1 MEAHNNPVEERG
13 PTEQLLSGQNK
24 VLELIAQDRPLAEV
38 LDTLMR
44 IIEEYTAPGLLASTL
59 LMDADGVR
67 LRDIAGPSLPRE
79 YRQAIDGVLIGPNVG
94 SCGTAAYTRKPVVV
108 ADIASDP
115 LWADFR
121 DLALAHGLR
130 ACWSTPILSA
140 AGGVL
145 GTFAMYHRQ
154 ARRPKPNESRIVAFV
169 TRTAAIAIERCRS
182 ADEMK
187 RVLEQQS
194 SILNGLPAAVALL
207 NSEGKV
213 AAANNYW
220 RTSMARQNPGDCI
233 GSNYVQICAESMGL
247 PESLMKRTEQGIQS
261 LLQRTA
267 PAFSIEY
274 ESTAMPLQWWLLTAA
289 PLLHAEQT
297 PPGVVAI
304 HIDIS
309 DRKQAETELLLK
321 GEQLARTNAELQQ
334 FAYAA
339 SHDLRE
345 PLRSIKGFSQ
355 LLNKRFQDQ
364 LGSDAQEYLRFIAE
378 GVDRMDVLLKDLLEY
393 SRLAHSAPV
402 TRRLTRLHGSVEM
415 AIRNLHAS
423 IVESGAR
430 IDVQALPDACINE
443 VQIAQVFQN
452 LIANAIKYTE
462 GRTPEVR
469 VDALTQEGWITVS
482 VMDNA
487 VGIAPEYR
495 EVVFTLFKRLHSREI
510 PGSGVGLTLCRNI
523 VESHGGRIWV
533 DSTPGHGSTFRF
545 TVPSAC

>member
-1 MEAHNNPVEERG
+1 MEASNNPG
-13 PTEQLLSGQNK
+13 DQQGQTEQLVIGQNK

-67 LRDIAGPSLPRE
+67 LRDGAGPSLPE
-79 YRQAIDGVLIGPNVG
+79 QYRRAIDGIAIGPRVG
-94 SCGTAAYTRKPVVV
+94 SCGTAAYTRKAVVV
-108 ADIASDP
+108 SDIASDP

-140 AGGVL
+140 TGGVL

-154 ARRPKPNESRIVAFV
+154 ARRPKPNESGIVAFV
-169 TRTAAIAIERCRS
+169 TRTAAIAIQRSRS
-182 ADEMK
+182 ADEMR

-207 NSEGKV
+207 DSEGKV
-213 AAANNYW
+213 AAVNSYW
-220 RTSMARQNPGDCI
+220 RTAIARQGSRDCI
-233 GSNYVQICAESMGL
+233 GSRYVRICAETMGL
-247 PESLMKRTEQGIQS
+247 PESLATNTEEGIQS

-267 PAFSIEY
+267 PAYSIEY
-274 ESTAMPLQWWLLTAA
+274 ESTAVPRQWWLLTAA
-289 PLLHAEQT
+289 PLIHAEEA
-297 PPGVVAI
+297 PGVVVI
-304 HIDIS
+304 HLDIS
-309 DRKQAETELLLK
+309 DRKRAETEVLRK

-355 LLNKRFQDQ
+355 LLNKRYQDQ

-378 GVDRMDVLLKDLLEY
+378 GVDRMDMLLKDLLEY
-393 SRLAHSAPV
+393 SRLAHSGPV
-402 TRRLTRLHGSVEM
+402 ARRLASLNKSLEIATH
-415 AIRNLHAS
+415 NLNAS
-423 IVESGAR
+423 IEESGAK
-430 IDVQALPDACINE
+430 IDVQAMPEGCINE

-452 LIANAIKYTE
+452 LIANAIRYTE
-462 GRTPEVR
+462 GRTPEIR
-469 VDALTQEGWITVS
+469 VDAVSQEGCVTVS
-482 VMDNA
+482 VSDNA
-487 VGIAPEYR
+487 VGIQPEYR
-495 EVVFTLFKRLHSREI
+495 EAVFTLFKRLHSRET
-510 PGSGVGLTLCRNI
+510 PGSGVGLALCRNI

-533 DSTPGHGSTFRF
+533 DSTPGQGSTFRF
-545 TVPSAC
+545 TVPCSC